1 MYSFLLFIG
10 FLLFLNYYS
19 KKKNIETYLNYQET
33 SFQGVEKN
41 CPLLHAKNYNTIL
54 DQNYLL
60 QYPGYTKNELFD
72 MTRYIETNIP
82 LPVDPDFFS
91 HI

>member
-1 MYSFLLFIG
+1 MLH
-10 FLLFLNYYS
+10 
-19 KKKNIETYLNYQET
+19 LNYQET
-33 SFQGVEKN
+33 SFKGVEKN

-54 DQNYLL
+54 ERDYIL

-82 LPVDPDFFS
+82 MPTDPDFFN

>member
-1 MYSFLLFIG
+1 MYLFLIFIIS
-10 FLLFLNYYS
+10 LLFLNHFNAQ
-19 KKKNIETYLNYQET
+19 KIETYLNYQET
-33 SFQGVEKN
+33 SFEGVEKN

-54 DQNYLL
+54 EREYSL

-72 MTRYIETNIP
+72 MTRYIETDIP
-82 LPVDPDFFS
+82 MPTDPDFFS